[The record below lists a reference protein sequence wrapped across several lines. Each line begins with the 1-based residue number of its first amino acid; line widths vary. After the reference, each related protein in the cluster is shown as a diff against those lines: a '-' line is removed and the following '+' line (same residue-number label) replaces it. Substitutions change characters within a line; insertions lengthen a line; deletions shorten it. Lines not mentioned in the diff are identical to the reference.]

1 MRHVLL
7 VIAFLL
13 FAPTVRPL
21 AVIDETAPLV
31 TLRIQ
36 PALQLSTPGAVAYR
50 IAILPHRDNYWFCMG
65 WDNTTTLKGR
75 TSCQQLNG
83 IYSPRVVYQEYTA
96 LTAGCYDGFVDL
108 YRTPHYRAA
117 AATQRFRVGGVPCV

>member
-1 MRHVLL
+1 MTRL
-7 VIAFLL
+7 V
-13 FAPTVRPL
+13 L
-21 AVIDETAPLV
+21 AVALLLGTPPLPTPALDETAPALA
-31 TLRIQ
+31 LHIQ
-36 PALQLSTPGAVAYR
+36 PLYQPAPGHVAYR
-50 IAILPHRDNYWFCMG
+50 IAIIPHRDNYWFCMG

-108 YRTPHYRAA
+108 YRTPHYHAA
-117 AATQRFRVGGVPCV
+117 AATQRFRVGGVPCA

>member
-1 MRHVLL
+1 MRRVLL
-7 VIAFLL
+7 VIVFLL
-13 FAPTVRPL
+13 FTPTVRPT
-21 AVIDETAPLV
+21 AAIDETVPLV
-31 TLRIQ
+31 TLHIRHLA
-36 PALQLSTPGAVAYR
+36 PDHVAYR

-117 AATQRFRVGGVPCV
+117 AATQRFRVGGVSCV